1 MEFKKCTRCGN
12 FYVSEGNVCPRCT
25 AKDNMDFSTFKT
37 YIQENGFEGSLTNI
51 SGETGISEKN
61 INRFLTYEGI
71 KEEIKNINKNG
82 NITL

>member
-25 AKDNMDFSTFKT
+25 AKDNMEFLTFKT

-51 SGETGISEKN
+51 SGEIGISEKN

>member
-25 AKDNMDFSTFKT
+25 AKDNMEFSTFKT

-51 SGETGISEKN
+51 SGETGISKKN

>member
-25 AKDNMDFSTFKT
+25 AKDNMEFSTFKT

-51 SGETGISEKN
+51 SGEKN

>member
-25 AKDNMDFSTFKT
+25 AKDNMEFSTFKT

-71 KEEIKNINKNG
+71 KEEIKNMNKNG

>member
-25 AKDNMDFSTFKT
+25 AKDNMEFSTFKT

-71 KEEIKNINKNG
+71 KEEIKNINKN
-82 NITL
+82 

>member
-25 AKDNMDFSTFKT
+25 AKDNMEFSTFKT

>member
-25 AKDNMDFSTFKT
+25 AKDNMEFSTFKT

-51 SGETGISEKN
+51 SGEIGIPEKN